1 MARPLLDSAR
11 TIDRR
16 RRFAA
21 AGFDLAG
28 GFAATFVA
36 LVVAALWLLLR
47 SGLGRDDAGEGDAV
61 LALALVAAVAP
72 AWTLYVGARLWRG
85 GATPGQRRMAL
96 AVGVARAVGPAAPF
110 DGLRV
115 SGEILKP
122 GVDVGPLDAPR
133 WRRGLRLAAH
143 PLALPAW
150 AWLTL
155 SVALTGVPW
164 LWTPVAAVAGAVA
177 LAGAASFALLV
188 VRPSMPALHDRL
200 ARTALV
206 RNAPAA
212 GADGS

>member
-36 LVVAALWLLLR
+36 LVIAALWLLLR
-47 SGLGRDDAGEGDAV
+47 SGLGRDDTGEGDAV

-72 AWTLYVGARLWRG
+72 AWTLYAGARLCRG

-96 AVGVARAVGPAAPF
+96 AVGAPAASAPF

-122 GVDVGPLDAPR
+122 DVAREPIAAPR
-133 WRRGLRLAAH
+133 WRRGLRLAVH

-150 AWLTL
+150 TWLTL

-177 LAGAASFALLV
+177 LAGAASFALLL

-206 RNAPAA
+206 RTATAA